1 MQSYAKRK
9 KIKVFNYRLLQR
21 GELPLGRFLNEE
33 SAISRVKFNM
43 ILKNLKLC
51 LKILIVF

>member
-1 MQSYAKRK
+1 MQSYANRK

-33 SAISRVKFNM
+33 SAIRRVKFNM
-43 ILKNLKLC
+43 ILKSLKLC